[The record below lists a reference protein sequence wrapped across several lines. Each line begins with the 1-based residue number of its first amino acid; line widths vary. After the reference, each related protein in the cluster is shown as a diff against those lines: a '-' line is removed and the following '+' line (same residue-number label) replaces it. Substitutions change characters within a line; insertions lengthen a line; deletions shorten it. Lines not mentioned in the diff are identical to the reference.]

1 MTGVRGL
8 ARSKVARRIVA
19 LFIVCAILPVASLA
33 VVVYVQFTTV
43 LREGSNQR
51 LRQVSKA
58 IGFELLDR
66 LRGLDSELALV
77 GSLLSPSLDHASI
90 PDSLR
95 VRLAERFSSITVI
108 DGDGQARSI
117 VGPLQA
123 APDGSVAA
131 MDALE
136 TGHARLT
143 VQPRPGGTPR
153 FVLRRRIEETR
164 GALQAD
170 IRPTFLWG
178 GDLVPPVAQVHVVGA
193 GYLPLFAS
201 ATPEQPRVP
210 AAVRVQVISAVGD
223 LEWEEAGESHVS
235 AYWSVPLEVGFG
247 SPQWTVVVSEPR
259 NSALAPLSR
268 AGTTFILAGLL
279 SLWIVMLLSLSQIR
293 RSLVPLARLQDG
305 TRRLATGDFDRDVEV
320 TSGDEFEE
328 LADSFNTM
336 SHRLK
341 RQFDILSAR
350 GDLDRAVL
358 SSLNVETII
367 RSLLARLPGLVDCDH
382 AAVLLASPDR
392 TQTQVFWQSRS
403 QRSAVQE
410 VAPALSPEDEH
421 DLRHAAGVIQITR
434 SAEAPGYMAWIGTVD
449 WSVSLVVPV
458 SIGGELVGLLALADE
473 SRRTRLSQDLEIA
486 GQIAGQLAVALAN
499 ARLIEALDRLN
510 VGTLN
515 ALARTVDAKSPW
527 TAGHSQ
533 RVTQVALDIGRTM
546 ELSEVRLDT
555 IARGAL
561 LHDIGKIAV
570 PSAILN
576 KPGRLTAEEY
586 DTMKTHPAVG
596 ARILEPISEYQRLI
610 PIVVQHHEWFD
621 GRGYPHGLAGDA
633 IALEARVVAV
643 ADVFDALTSERPYR
657 EAIPLDRAI
666 DIIGGAGG
674 TQFDPEIVAAFLR
687 LMEHRQAARV
697 A

>member
-1 MTGVRGL
+1 MTSVRGL

-19 LFIVCAILPVASLA
+19 LFIVCAMLPVAGLA

-43 LREGSNQR
+43 LRDGSNRR
-51 LRQVSKA
+51 LHQASKA
-58 IGFELLDR
+58 IGLELLNR

-77 GSLLSPSLDHASI
+77 ASLLSPSAHRASI
-90 PDSLR
+90 PDALR

-108 DGDGQARSI
+108 DDDGQARAI
-117 VGPLQA
+117 MGPLPA
-123 APDGSVAA
+123 APDRSVAG
-131 MDALE
+131 MDPLE
-136 TGHARLT
+136 TGHARLA

-153 FVLRRRIEETR
+153 FVLLRRLEETR
-164 GALQAD
+164 GALQAE
-170 IRPTFLWG
+170 IRAAFLWG
-178 GDLVPPVAQVHVVGA
+178 GDLVPPVGEVHVLGT

-201 ATPEQPRVP
+201 ETPEQPRVP
-210 AAVRVQVISAVGD
+210 AVVRAQVTSAVGG
-223 LEWEEAGESHVS
+223 LEWVKAGESYLS

-259 NSALAPLSR
+259 SSALAPLSR

-305 TRRLATGDFDRDVEV
+305 TRRLASGDFARDVEV
-320 TSGDEFEE
+320 RSGDEFEE

-382 AAVLLASPDR
+382 VAVLLTSSDR
-392 TQTQVFWQSRS
+392 TQTQVFWQSRT
-403 QRSAVQE
+403 QRSTVQD
-410 VAPALSPEDEH
+410 VAPPFTPEDEH

-434 SAEAPGYMAWIGTVD
+434 STEAPGYMAWIGTMD
-449 WSVSLVVPV
+449 WTVSLVVPV

-486 GQIAGQLAVALAN
+486 GQIAGQLAVALSN

-510 VGTLN
+510 VGTLS

-533 RVTQVALDIGRTM
+533 RVTQVALDIARTM
-546 ELSEVRLDT
+546 ELSEARLDT

-576 KPGRLTAEEY
+576 KAGPLTAEEY

-610 PIVVQHHEWFD
+610 PIVIQHHEWYD
-621 GRGYPHGLAGDA
+621 GRGYPHGLAGEA

-643 ADVFDALTSERPYR
+643 ADVFDALTSALSGRDIARPR
-657 EAIPLDRAI
+657 DRH
-666 DIIGGAGG
+666 
-674 TQFDPEIVAAFLR
+674 
-687 LMEHRQAARV
+687 HRRRCWNAV
-697 A
+697 